1 MSNLKVS
8 DSLNRS
14 KKVNKSSNKLGAAH
28 DKKTFDNKMA
38 DVNLDIM
45 RINRKLDKQSDY
57 QEHVQ
62 SLMEEEIKLRQEIEK
77 KTFLI
82 NETLTS
88 EINRLKQNFVSFS
101 NEIQGMMK
109 NNIQKIYDDN
119 QESKTKLFSTNE
131 EIIKKLNEYEKKNN
145 INKDEKYLKL
155 QEIDEKIKMLEQTTF
170 EQYQNLQ
177 KNQLNKSQELTEI
190 KNTINNNHLLLND
203 EINLIK
209 NDISFLKNEVKLLK
223 TAKVNLCGDMG
234 KILKEIEFVN
244 QRFEKTIKE
253 INNSKIEIQA
263 KLNNYEST
271 NRLFE
276 ENFSN
281 LKEEFLQHL
290 DQISSQ
296 KNEDINKISEQVF
309 GQIKQMKTDMDK
321 FNLNIIQENQK
332 FIDYSQGQLQE
343 HDNNMKKLFEFT
355 SDDIEVLKKKSDT
368 LENLLKNTRNEM
380 INNINSV
387 EGFLTN
393 RYDSIFKSISS
404 ERNIF
409 WFYHLN
415 LILLYILNL

>member
-82 NETLTS
+82 NETLSS

-404 ERNIF
+404 ERNNNQF
-409 WFYHLN
+409 
-415 LILLYILNL
+415 

>member
-1 MSNLKVS
+1 MSNLKAL

-14 KKVNKSSNKLGAAH
+14 NKSFVNKSSNKFGPAH

-45 RINRKLDKQSDY
+45 RINRKLDKQTDY
-57 QEHVQ
+57 QEHAQ

-119 QESKTKLFSTNE
+119 QENKMKLFSTNE

-177 KNQLNKSQELTEI
+177 KNQLSKSKELAEI

-203 EINLIK
+203 EINIIK

-404 ERNIF
+404 DRNNNQF
-409 WFYHLN
+409 
-415 LILLYILNL
+415 

>member
-8 DSLNRS
+8 DTLNRS
-14 KKVNKSSNKLGAAH
+14 NKTFVNKSSNKFGAAH

-45 RINRKLDKQSDY
+45 RINRKLDKQTDY

-119 QESKTKLFSTNE
+119 QENKKKLFSTNE

-170 EQYQNLQ
+170 EQYQNLH

-203 EINLIK
+203 EINIIK

-309 GQIKQMKTDMDK
+309 GQIKLMKTDMDK

-404 ERNIF
+404 DRNNNQF
-409 WFYHLN
+409 
-415 LILLYILNL
+415 

>member
-1 MSNLKVS
+1 MSNLKAL

-14 KKVNKSSNKLGAAH
+14 NKSFVNKSSNKFGPAH

-45 RINRKLDKQSDY
+45 RINRKLDKQTDY

-119 QESKTKLFSTNE
+119 QENKVKLFSTNE

-177 KNQLNKSQELTEI
+177 KNQLSKSKELAEI

-203 EINLIK
+203 EINIIK

-404 ERNIF
+404 DRNNNQF
-409 WFYHLN
+409 
-415 LILLYILNL
+415 

>member
-1 MSNLKVS
+1 M
-8 DSLNRS
+8 
-14 KKVNKSSNKLGAAH
+14 
-28 DKKTFDNKMA
+28 
-38 DVNLDIM
+38 
-45 RINRKLDKQSDY
+45 
-57 QEHVQ
+57 
-62 SLMEEEIKLRQEIEK
+62 
-77 KTFLI
+77 
-82 NETLTS
+82 
-88 EINRLKQNFVSFS
+88 KQNFASFS

-119 QESKTKLFSTNE
+119 QENKTKLFSLNE

-177 KNQLNKSQELTEI
+177 KSQLNKSQELTEI

-253 INNSKIEIQA
+253 INNSKIELQT
-263 KLNNYEST
+263 KLNNYESS

-343 HDNNMKKLFEFT
+343 YDNNMKKLFEFT

-393 RYDSIFKSISS
+393 RYDSIFKSICSD
-404 ERNIF
+404 RNNNQF
-409 WFYHLN
+409 
-415 LILLYILNL
+415 

>member
-8 DSLNRS
+8 GSLNRS
-14 KKVNKSSNKLGAAH
+14 NKTFVNKSSKKFGAAH
-28 DKKTFDNKMA
+28 ENKTFDNKMA

-45 RINRKLDKQSDY
+45 KINRKLDKQTDY

-82 NETLTS
+82 NEALSS
-88 EINRLKQNFVSFS
+88 EINRMKQNFASFS

-119 QESKTKLFSTNE
+119 QENKTKLFSLNE

-177 KNQLNKSQELTEI
+177 KSQLNKSQELTEI

-253 INNSKIEIQA
+253 INNSKIELQT

-290 DQISSQ
+290 DQINSQ

-404 ERNIF
+404 DRNNNQF
-409 WFYHLN
+409 
-415 LILLYILNL
+415 

>member
-8 DSLNRS
+8 GSLSRS
-14 KKVNKSSNKLGAAH
+14 NKAFVNKSSKKFGAAH
-28 DKKTFDNKMA
+28 DNKTFDNKMA

-45 RINRKLDKQSDY
+45 KINRKLDKQTDY

-82 NETLTS
+82 NETLSS
-88 EINRLKQNFVSFS
+88 EIDRIKQNFASFS

-119 QESKTKLFSTNE
+119 QENKTKLFSLNE

-177 KNQLNKSQELTEI
+177 KSQLSKSQELTEI

-253 INNSKIEIQA
+253 INNSKIELQS

-404 ERNIF
+404 DRNNNQF
-409 WFYHLN
+409 
-415 LILLYILNL
+415 

>member
-1 MSNLKVS
+1 MNNLKVS
-8 DSLNRS
+8 GSLNRS
-14 KKVNKSSNKLGAAH
+14 NKTFVNKSSKKFGAAH
-28 DKKTFDNKMA
+28 ENKTFDNKMA

-45 RINRKLDKQSDY
+45 KINRKLDKQTDY

-82 NETLTS
+82 NETLSS
-88 EINRLKQNFVSFS
+88 EIDRIKQNFASFS

-119 QESKTKLFSTNE
+119 QENKTKLFSLNE

-177 KNQLNKSQELTEI
+177 KNQLSKSQELTEI

-253 INNSKIEIQA
+253 INNSKIELQS

-404 ERNIF
+404 DRNNNQF
-409 WFYHLN
+409 
-415 LILLYILNL
+415 

>member
-8 DSLNRS
+8 GSLSRS
-14 KKVNKSSNKLGAAH
+14 NKAFVNKSSKKFGAAH
-28 DKKTFDNKMA
+28 DNKTFDNKMA

-45 RINRKLDKQSDY
+45 KINRKLDKQTDY

-119 QESKTKLFSTNE
+119 QENKTKLFSLNE

-177 KNQLNKSQELTEI
+177 KSQLSKSQELTEI

-253 INNSKIEIQA
+253 INNSKIELQS

-404 ERNIF
+404 DRNNNQF
-409 WFYHLN
+409 
-415 LILLYILNL
+415 

>member
-1 MSNLKVS
+1 MLNNYNRNFYDKNKKLSNILKNQNKNEKNIDINGLILINKS
-8 DSLNRS
+8 RNIENKKCKKIKIERKENKDNNISYFENIDEAIKEKLS
-14 KKVNKSSNKLGAAH
+14 KKGEIYME
-28 DKKTFDNKMA
+28 KTMNIKIDNK
-38 DVNLDIM
+38 DNNIS
-45 RINRKLDKQSDY
+45 IND
-57 QEHVQ
+57 
-62 SLMEEEIKLRQEIEK
+62 
-77 KTFLI
+77 
-82 NETLTS
+82 
-88 EINRLKQNFVSFS
+88 
-101 NEIQGMMK
+101 K
-109 NNIQKIYDDN
+109 NNY
-119 QESKTKLFSTNE
+119 TN
-131 EIIKKLNEYEKKNN
+131 KKEKKNTN
-145 INKDEKYLKL
+145 DKDKNKNDEAAKINNPEN
-155 QEIDEKIKMLEQTTF
+155 
-170 EQYQNLQ
+170 QND
-177 KNQLNKSQELTEI
+177 NDNLNL
-190 KNTINNNHLLLND
+190 INNNNLLIND
-203 EINLIK
+203 DINLIK
-209 NDISFLKNEVKLLK
+209 NDISYLKNEVQLLK
-223 TAKVNLCGDMG
+223 SAKINMCGDMG

-244 QRFEKTIKE
+244 QKFEKTLKD
-253 INNSKIEIQA
+253 INNSKIEIQT
-263 KLNNYEST
+263 KLTNFEST

-404 ERNIF
+404 DRNNNQF
-409 WFYHLN
+409 
-415 LILLYILNL
+415 

>member
-1 MSNLKVS
+1 MSNLKAL

-14 KKVNKSSNKLGAAH
+14 NKSFVNKSSNKFGPAH

-45 RINRKLDKQSDY
+45 RINRKLDKQTDY

-119 QESKTKLFSTNE
+119 QENKMKLFSTNE

-177 KNQLNKSQELTEI
+177 KNQLSKSKELAEI

-203 EINLIK
+203 EINIIK

-404 ERNIF
+404 DRNNNQF
-409 WFYHLN
+409 
-415 LILLYILNL
+415 

>member
-8 DSLNRS
+8 DTLNRS
-14 KKVNKSSNKLGAAH
+14 NKTFVNKSSNKFGAAH

-45 RINRKLDKQSDY
+45 RINRKLDKQTDY

-109 NNIQKIYDDN
+109 NNIQKIYEDN
-119 QESKTKLFSTNE
+119 QENKTKLFSTNE

-170 EQYQNLQ
+170 EQYRNLQ

-203 EINLIK
+203 EINIIK

-404 ERNIF
+404 DRNNNQF
-409 WFYHLN
+409 
-415 LILLYILNL
+415 

>member
-14 KKVNKSSNKLGAAH
+14 NKAFVNKASKKFGAAH
-28 DKKTFDNKMA
+28 DNKTFDNKMA

-45 RINRKLDKQSDY
+45 KINRKLDKQTDY

-82 NETLTS
+82 NETLSS
-88 EINRLKQNFVSFS
+88 EINRMKQNFASFS

-119 QESKTKLFSTNE
+119 QENKTKLFSLNE
-131 EIIKKLNEYEKKNN
+131 EIIKKLNEYEKTN
-145 INKDEKYLKL
+145 ILNKDEKYLKL

-177 KNQLNKSQELTEI
+177 KSQLSKSQELTEI
-190 KNTINNNHLLLND
+190 KNTINNNQLLLND

-253 INNSKIEIQA
+253 INNSKIELQT

-380 INNINSV
+380 SNNINSV

-393 RYDSIFKSISS
+393 RYDSIFKSFSS
-404 ERNIF
+404 DRNNNQF
-409 WFYHLN
+409 
-415 LILLYILNL
+415 

>member
-1 MSNLKVS
+1 MSNLKAL

-14 KKVNKSSNKLGAAH
+14 NKSFVNKSSNKFGPAH

-45 RINRKLDKQSDY
+45 RINRKLDKQTDY

-119 QESKTKLFSTNE
+119 QENKTKLFSLNE

-177 KNQLNKSQELTEI
+177 KNQLSKSKELAEI

-203 EINLIK
+203 EINIIK

-263 KLNNYEST
+263 KLNNFEST

-404 ERNIF
+404 DRNNNQF
-409 WFYHLN
+409 
-415 LILLYILNL
+415 

>member
-14 KKVNKSSNKLGAAH
+14 NKAFVNKSSKKFGAAH
-28 DKKTFDNKMA
+28 ENKTFDNKMA

-45 RINRKLDKQSDY
+45 KINRKLDKQTDY

-119 QESKTKLFSTNE
+119 QENKTKLFSTNE

-177 KNQLNKSQELTEI
+177 KNQLSKSQELTEI

-203 EINLIK
+203 EINIIK

-253 INNSKIEIQA
+253 INNSKIELQS

-404 ERNIF
+404 DRNNNQF
-409 WFYHLN
+409 
-415 LILLYILNL
+415 

>member
-8 DSLNRS
+8 DTLNRS
-14 KKVNKSSNKLGAAH
+14 NKTFVNKSSNKFGTAH

-45 RINRKLDKQSDY
+45 RINRKLDKQTDY

-109 NNIQKIYDDN
+109 NNIQKIYEDN
-119 QESKTKLFSTNE
+119 QENKTKLFSTNE

-203 EINLIK
+203 EINIIK

-404 ERNIF
+404 DRNNNQF
-409 WFYHLN
+409 
-415 LILLYILNL
+415 

>member
-14 KKVNKSSNKLGAAH
+14 NKAFVNKASKKFGASH
-28 DKKTFDNKMA
+28 DNKTFDNKMA

-45 RINRKLDKQSDY
+45 KINRKLDKQTDY

-82 NETLTS
+82 NETLSS
-88 EINRLKQNFVSFS
+88 EINRMKQNFASFS

-119 QESKTKLFSTNE
+119 QENKTKLFSLNE
-131 EIIKKLNEYEKKNN
+131 EIIKKLNEYEKTN
-145 INKDEKYLKL
+145 ILNKDEKYLKL

-177 KNQLNKSQELTEI
+177 KSQLSKSQELTEI
-190 KNTINNNHLLLND
+190 KNTINNNQLLLND

-253 INNSKIEIQA
+253 INNSKIELQT

-309 GQIKQMKTDMDK
+309 GQIKQMKKDMDK

-393 RYDSIFKSISS
+393 RYDSIFKSFSS
-404 ERNIF
+404 DRNNNQF
-409 WFYHLN
+409 
-415 LILLYILNL
+415 

>member
-8 DSLNRS
+8 DSLNRPN
-14 KKVNKSSNKLGAAH
+14 KAFVNKSSNKFGPAH

-45 RINRKLDKQSDY
+45 RINRKLDKQTDY

-119 QESKTKLFSTNE
+119 QENKVKLFSTNE

-177 KNQLNKSQELTEI
+177 KNQLSKSKELAEI

-203 EINLIK
+203 EINIIK

-393 RYDSIFKSISS
+393 RYDSIFKSVSS
-404 ERNIF
+404 DRNNNQF
-409 WFYHLN
+409 
-415 LILLYILNL
+415 